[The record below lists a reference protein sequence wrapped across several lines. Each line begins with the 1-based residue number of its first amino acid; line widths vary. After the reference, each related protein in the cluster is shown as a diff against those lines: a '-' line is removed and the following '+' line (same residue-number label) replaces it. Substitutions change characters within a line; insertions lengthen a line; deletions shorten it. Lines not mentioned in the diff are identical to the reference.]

1 MELNLDIFGG
11 SEDFSPFDA
20 DPNKEEK
27 ISVEIE
33 DKKVNED
40 ILDEEKDGVIDDENL
55 FKSDDNQEG
64 VDDEVIQEDEDII
77 PDGDDNSPNFY
88 ASLAQSLLGDGILTL
103 DESEIKNVN
112 DADGFIKVLNEQMKS
127 MLDNTQK
134 RISEALDNNVP
145 IDEVK
150 QFENVLS
157 YLDGIEES
165 NLKDE
170 SEDGETLR
178 KQIIY
183 QDYVNKGFSKERA
196 EREVVKSFNAG
207 TDIED
212 ALFSL
217 TSNKEYFDGMYKQTI
232 EKSKLEKE
240 NQIKKQEEL
249 ENKFKEKV
257 LNTDELYNGIS
268 LTKQQR
274 ENILTKSSKIVGKD
288 NNGNSITELQK
299 YAIDNPLDYQY
310 NINVLYHLTNG
321 FKDLSKVI
329 DSKVNKQT
337 KSKLSNL
344 ERVLKNPPLNING
357 DIDFS
362 NDKSVASSLGISY
375 ANV

>member
-55 FKSDDNQEG
+55 FKADDNQEG

-134 RISEALDNNVP
+134 RIAEALDNNVP

>member
-134 RISEALDNNVP
+134 RIAEALDNNVP

-310 NINVLYHLTNG
+310 NINMLYHLTNG